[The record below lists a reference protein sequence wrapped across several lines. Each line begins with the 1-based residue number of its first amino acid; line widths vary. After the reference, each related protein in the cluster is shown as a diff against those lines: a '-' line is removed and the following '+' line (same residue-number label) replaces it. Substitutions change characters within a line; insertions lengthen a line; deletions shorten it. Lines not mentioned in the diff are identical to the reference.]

1 MGFIRMTSS
10 PELSLVVRDLAVSFP
25 DKDGRLEVLENISF
39 SIRKNEF
46 VCLIGPSGGGKST
59 LLRTLAG
66 LIPYEHGTIEYPDL
80 QGRQARTG
88 LVFQKPNLMPWR
100 TLVQNIALP
109 LELADRPRS
118 EIDEI
123 TAEMV
128 KLTGLQGFEHN
139 WAHEL
144 SGGMAQRV
152 AIARSLVQNPNILL
166 MDEPFGSLDE
176 LTRERMSEELL
187 RIWNQKTK
195 TILMVTHSISEA
207 VYLADRVLVLS
218 SHPSGIVL
226 DLPIDLSRPRDR
238 NVRYTQTFTQSAQIL
253 HDHLQI

>member
-1 MGFIRMTSS
+1 MTSS
-10 PELSLVVRDLAVSFP
+10 PELSLVVKDLAVSFP

-39 SIRKNEF
+39 SINKNEF

-80 QGRQARTG
+80 HDRQARTG

-100 TLVQNIALP
+100 TLNQNIALP
-109 LELADRPRS
+109 LELAGAKQS
-118 EIDEI
+118 EINEK

-128 KLTGLQGFEHN
+128 ILTGLQGFEHN

-152 AIARSLVQNPNILL
+152 AIARSLVQDPDILL

-176 LTRERMSEELL
+176 LTREKMSKELL
-187 RIWNQKTK
+187 RIWNEKKK

-218 SHPSGIVL
+218 NHPVGIVL
-226 DLPIDLSRPRDR
+226 DLPIDLPRPRDDEIR
-238 NVRYTQTFTQSAQIL
+238 FTPRFAQAAATL
-253 HDHLQI
+253 HEHLKF